1 MSSASMPL
9 CAVDFQGRSVRA
21 TIDLV
26 TLKNVGE
33 RIVLTFMNGDEP
45 CVPVV
50 LMPMDAKALGKA
62 LEMFA

>member
-1 MSSASMPL
+1 
-9 CAVDFQGRSVRA
+9 
-21 TIDLV
+21 LV